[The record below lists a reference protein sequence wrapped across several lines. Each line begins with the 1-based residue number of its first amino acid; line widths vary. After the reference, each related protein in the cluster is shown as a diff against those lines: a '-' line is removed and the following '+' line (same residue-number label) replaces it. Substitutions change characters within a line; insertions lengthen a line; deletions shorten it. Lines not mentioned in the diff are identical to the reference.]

1 MKYILDTNT
10 VSFVMRGDANVSRR
24 LTSHDRTEVF
34 LPQPVVAEIE
44 YGLARLPRSARK
56 KRLVERFEMVC
67 DEIQRLIWTDDVSRF
82 FGATKADLEKRG
94 LRLEDF
100 DVATAAHALALD
112 ATLVSDNV
120 AHMERIRALRLETG
134 ASESTP
140 DGARANQVPS
150 RWKGLDRWDQTPVS
164 ANLRLRTGLLASLS
178 GKPARAST
186 PRGAESEP
194 VPSRATF
201 YRAPCGA
208 TSTPPRDE
216 GAG

>member
-120 AHMERIRALRLETG
+120 AHMERIRALRLENWR
-134 ASESTP
+134 E
-140 DGARANQVPS
+140 
-150 RWKGLDRWDQTPVS
+150 
-164 ANLRLRTGLLASLS
+164 
-178 GKPARAST
+178 
-186 PRGAESEP
+186 
-194 VPSRATF
+194 
-201 YRAPCGA
+201 
-208 TSTPPRDE
+208 
-216 GAG
+216 